1 LHLDFLLILV
11 YNIHIRISL
20 EKILS
25 CLKIK
30 GEVMS
35 GHAAPAVA
43 PTQGASSKRGTIA
56 GLVGGLIVL
65 VLLAFMA
72 QCGARAISNQ
82 KTVTQPTTT
91 SAIRVERTLGAV
103 LGSNYGE
110 VVNLPSGY
118 LMEFRATQPYCVNN
132 AAGLEACGD
141 KDEDVSGDM
150 GNVRDNRK
158 LRFKSSNGQPGR
170 ITIRLE
176 RRER

>member
-1 LHLDFLLILV
+1 
-11 YNIHIRISL
+11 
-20 EKILS
+20 
-25 CLKIK
+25 
-30 GEVMS
+30 MS

-141 KDEDVSGDM
+141 M